1 MIKVS
6 QYGNN
11 SGTRKPQNSS
21 TLTEN
26 RNKSIVDSSL
36 SEKKKPG
43 AKACMVLMYSKCGNC
58 RGLTQCF
65 HINDNYLSG

>member
-36 SEKKKPG
+36 SEKKAWGK
-43 AKACMVLMYSKCGNC
+43 
-58 RGLTQCF
+58 GLYGF
-65 HINDNYLSG
+65 NVFKMWKLSWPNTVFSHQ